1 MSSPTNPP
9 VCGLADLAPGSAT
22 RFDIDGRAVAVIRI
36 GDDVYA
42 IGDTCSHGAVSLSE
56 GEVRCESK
64 EIECWKHGSLFSLET
79 GEAITLPA
87 TRPVPVYVVRV
98 VDEMVYI
105 DIETSNETTGDVN
118 NEVSA

>member
-9 VCGLADLAPGSAT
+9 VCALADLAHGGAT
-22 RFDIDGRAVAVIRI
+22 RFDVDGRAIAVIRI
-36 GDDVYA
+36 ADDVYA
-42 IGDTCSHGAVSLSE
+42 IGDSCSHGAVSLSE

-79 GEAITLPA
+79 GEAVTPPA
-87 TRPVPVYVVRV
+87 TRPVPVYVARV

-105 DIETSNETTGDVN
+105 DIETTGDIN
-118 NEVSA
+118 GEASA